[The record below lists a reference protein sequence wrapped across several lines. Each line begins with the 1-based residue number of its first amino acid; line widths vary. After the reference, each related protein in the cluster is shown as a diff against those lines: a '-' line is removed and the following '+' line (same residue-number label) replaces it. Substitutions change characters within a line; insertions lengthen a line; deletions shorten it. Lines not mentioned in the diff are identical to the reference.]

1 MNKKI
6 ITIILLSVA
15 LTWFLVWF
23 FSNDRDL
30 MKQNKELIK
39 VRDSLRIENKVLAFK
54 NDSLQSIEKTIIK
67 NYYTINDKIKDNDK
81 KINNVNDYVYSLN
94 ERAIDST
101 IRHHSHKPYNGK

>member
-1 MNKKI
+1 MNKKT

-39 VRDSLRIENKVLAFK
+39 VRDSLRIENKVLTFK

-67 NYYTINDKIKDNDK
+67 NYYNINDKIKDNDK

-101 IRHHSHKPYNGK
+101 IRQHTHKPYNGK